1 MDKSIISS
9 IESTMKSNEGTSLAR
24 LLNALSLLHEA
35 LGEASWVGLYLYD
48 EKSGSLN
55 LGPFQ
60 GSPAC
65 YSIKPVKGV
74 VGTCFGAKKP
84 LYVDDVK
91 EFPGYISCDPIVKSE
106 VCFPLFAGENVIGIL
121 DIDSPKLDGLKEE
134 LPVLMAIAHLFE
146 A

>member
-65 YSIKPVKGV
+65 YSIKPGKGV